1 MLDIIKNT
9 NKHLHTFFIYEMYK
23 YKVLAET
30 VKVPTLGN
38 KTRHQPVFKGQEFEA
53 HPSFE
58 KEFNALVAQGLLEQL
73 KPAEKEVKV
82 EKPKVEKEIK
92 TNI

>member
-9 NKHLHTFFIYEMYK
+9 NKHLYTFFIYEMYK
-23 YKVLAET
+23 VLAET
-30 VKVPTLGN
+30 VKIPTLGN
-38 KTRHQPVFKGQEFEA
+38 KTIYQTVVKGQEFEA
-53 HPSFE
+53 HPSFK
-58 KEFNALVAQGLLEQL
+58 KEFDALVAQGLLEKI

-82 EKPKVEKEIK
+82 EKPKVEKETK

>member
-9 NKHLHTFFIYEMYK
+9 NKHLYTFFIYEMYK
-23 YKVLAET
+23 VLAEM

-38 KTRHQPVFKGQEFEA
+38 KAIYQTVKKGQEFEA
-53 HPSFE
+53 HPSFQ
-58 KEFNALVAQGLLEQL
+58 KEFDALVAQGLLEKL
-73 KPAEKEVKV
+73 KPAQKEVKV
-82 EKPKVEKEIK
+82 ESPKVEKEIK

>member
-9 NKHLHTFFIYEMYK
+9 NKHLYTFFIYEM

-58 KEFNALVAQGLLEQL
+58 KEFDALVAQGLLEKI

-82 EKPKVEKEIK
+82 EKPKVEKETK